1 MSTEQPLATSKDVA
15 AFLGVTPNAL
25 AKMRME
31 DGDGPEFI
39 RLGTRTIR
47 YDWAAVHKWVAERT
61 RTSTDDYAA

>member
-1 MSTEQPLATSKDVA
+1 MTAEQPLATSQEVA
-15 AFLGVTPNAL
+15 DFLGISANAL

-47 YDWAAVHKWVAERT
+47 YDWAAVHKWVAERA
-61 RTSTDDYAA
+61 RTSTAA